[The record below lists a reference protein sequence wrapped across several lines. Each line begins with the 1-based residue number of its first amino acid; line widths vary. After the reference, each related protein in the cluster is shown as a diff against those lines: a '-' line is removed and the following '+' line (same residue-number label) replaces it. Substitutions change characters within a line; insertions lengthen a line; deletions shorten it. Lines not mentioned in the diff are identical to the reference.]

1 MTGRISLSFGD
12 NVRIRS
18 TPETEAAGLAG
29 KHGSVSGFT
38 TPSLADI
45 PVIGTPFEDYA
56 VAVIFEDGPVR
67 DAWFSEDLVE
77 FLDHA
82 PGTEISVGN
91 VRAVRNAD
99 GTWTETRLDG
109 TPMGFP
115 SDGKTRSKPWRKIW

>member
-1 MTGRISLSFGD
+1 VTERIPLSFGD
-12 NVRIRS
+12 SVRIRS

-38 TPSLADI
+38 TPSEMGI
-45 PVIGTPFEDYA
+45 SVIGIPSEDYA
-56 VAVIFEDGPVR
+56 VAVNFEDGPVK

-82 PGTEISVGN
+82 PGTEIRVGN

-99 GTWTETRLDG
+99 GTWTETSLDG
-109 TPMGFP
+109 TPMGSP
-115 SDGKTRSKPWRKIW
+115 SDGKTRRRPWWKIW